1 MDNTLRSYLTEALY
15 ANVAKETFFEEDE
28 KEESG
33 MVDNDHKEV
42 VTRLSSINSFKSIAY
57 IDEDVESEESETKCK
72 DEENDIIDEKE
83 DFNTMSDENDEVF
96 QSDPSYPTDSTSDS
110 EESFR
115 TAPNTLSREEGI
127 ACNAA
132 INSASFMKDDKNGNK
147 KRRIFASV
155 GDIMTNIS
163 PGFTRKLS
171 LRRLRGREQKHSDP
185 SEIKSGRKWSFGL
198 SRSHSTKDFGRSNNY
213 SSGSFDIKN
222 TAEESSDTHSSSDHA
237 AKLSTKNR
245 KTSFSN
251 GNFFRK
257 NALKRT
263 LTSCSV
269 NSVISNLN
277 RSFSFRNTP
286 KSRSQSCRSLRSKPE
301 LTKYGQAIKID
312 HIPNQ
317 NKIQRRYYDVY
328 SINV

>member
-1 MDNTLRSYLTEALY
+1 MDSTLRSYLTEALY
-15 ANVAKETFFEEDE
+15 ANVTTETFFEEDE
-28 KEESG
+28 EEINGVADTDYKEG
-33 MVDNDHKEV
+33 

-57 IDEDVESEESETKCK
+57 IDDDVESEESETGCK
-72 DEENDIIDEKE
+72 DEENHVVDNKVDCHTLNDEY
-83 DFNTMSDENDEVF
+83 DEVF

-127 ACNAA
+127 ACNEK
-132 INSASFMKDDKNGNK
+132 INSASFLKDEKDKNK

-171 LRRLRGREQKHSDP
+171 LRRLRGREQKFSDP
-185 SEIKSGRKWSFGL
+185 SEIKNGRKWSFGL
-198 SRSHSTKDFGRSNNY
+198 SRSHSTKDFSRNKNY
-213 SSGSFDIKN
+213 SSGSFDLN
-222 TAEESSDTHSSSDHA
+222 SCRTVEESENHSCNEYS
-237 AKLSTKNR
+237 AKLQAKNR
-245 KTSFSN
+245 KSSFSN

-277 RSFSFRNTP
+277 RSLSFRNNP
-286 KSRSQSCRSLRSKPE
+286 NSRSQSFRSLRSKQE
-301 LTKYGQAIKID
+301 LSRYGQDINID
-312 HIPNQ
+312 HLNNQ
-317 NKIQRRYYDVY
+317 NKIKRRY
-328 SINV
+328 